1 MQVKGKLVSWNDEKG
16 FGFIAPFPDGEQIF
30 IHIKAFKTV
39 NTRPAINQFV
49 TYTVSKDVQGR
60 PCATNAILAGD
71 HFPVKPKRKNGSLSI
86 VVAPTFLLVVGISV
100 LMANVPFLV
109 FMLYFVTSLF
119 TFVVYARDKSAAKR
133 GTQRTPENTLHLLSL
148 AGGWPGALFAQETLR
163 HKTIKKSFRS
173 VFWVTVL
180 LNCGAFIWVLT
191 PTGSSTLQSFLAS
204 VLREVVRGD

>member
-16 FGFIAPFPDGEQIF
+16 FGFIAPFPDGKHIF

-39 NTRPAINQFV
+39 NTRPVINQFV
-49 TYTVSKDVQGR
+49 TYTVSTDVQGR

-86 VVAPTFLLVVGISV
+86 VVAAAFLLVVGISV
-100 LMANVPFLV
+100 LKANVPFFV
-109 FMLYFVTSLF
+109 FMLYILASLF
-119 TFVVYARDKSAAKR
+119 TFVVYAWDKSAAKR
-133 GTQRTPENTLHLLSL
+133 GTQRIPENTLHLLSL
-148 AGGWPGALFAQETLR
+148 AGGWPGALIAQETLR

-173 VFWVTVL
+173 IYWVTVL

-204 VLREVVRGD
+204 IL